1 MPDIVVVGAGGH
13 AVSLT
18 ETLMATGYQV
28 VAYTGDSAGST
39 LLGRPIL
46 TDVPSSHVEAGGS
59 VAVAIGDNWT
69 RERVWHHLA
78 TRIPLTRLPVI
89 VHPSASVSPLA
100 QLGAGTVVLQGAI
113 VGSGARV
120 GIGCLI
126 NSGSILEHE
135 CVMGDFS
142 SLAPGAVTG
151 GRVRIGPRAAVS
163 IGAIVKHGISI
174 GSDSVVGAASYVHS
188 DVPTGVVSYG
198 APART
203 VRERA
208 PGDAYL

>member
-1 MPDIVVVGAGGH
+1 MPDIVVIGAGGH

-18 ETLMATGYQV
+18 ETLLATGYQI

-39 LLGRPIL
+39 LLGRPVL
-46 TDVPSSHVEAGGS
+46 ADVPSPHSEAGGS
-59 VAVAIGDNWT
+59 IAVAIGDNYA
-69 RERVWHHLA
+69 RQHVWHNLA
-78 TRIPLTRLPVI
+78 PRIPLAQLPVI
-89 VHPSASVSPLA
+89 VHPSACVSPLA

-120 GIGCLI
+120 GIGCLL

-163 IGAIVKHGISI
+163 MGAIVKHGITI
-174 GSDSVVGAASYVHS
+174 GSDSVVGAASYVHA
-188 DVPTGVVSYG
+188 DVPAGVVSYG

-203 VRERA
+203 VRERL